1 MVGEGDS
8 VLSLSNV
15 VEIDTACELDPYPKG
30 CESSCNAG
38 WGLKGLKNVV
48 GVPGVCNGVR

>member
-1 MVGEGDS
+1 VVGEGDS

-15 VEIDTACELDPYPKG
+15 VEIDTAWELDPYPKG

-38 WGLKGLKNVV
+38 WELKGLKNVV